1 MAKSKKIIK
10 MIEGRVV
17 VISGIIEFRNVSY
30 SKKNSMILENIS
42 FSLKKNKYN
51 VIIGK
56 NGSGK
61 STILKLIV
69 GLEKISGGQIF
80 IDNEELVYKRDELY
94 KIRKK
99 TGIVFQESNEH
110 IIGETVA
117 ESLIFGMENNRVP
130 LEKMKENMTKY
141 VKLFQLENIID
152 KKTVNLSG
160 GEKQKVALAGAV
172 ITEPD
177 IILLDEVTEM
187 WDKATKE
194 KMNGIIE
201 KFLEDGK
208 TVVSVTH
215 NPEEIKRSDNII
227 FITEEGK
234 IVTGKSEEVNKILEE
249 KENTEINHEMIS
261 EYSTDLTKISLKEEE
276 IKVKIKDISYY
287 YEKER
292 KIIDSFSVNIPK
304 DSITAITGKSGT
316 GKTTLIE
323 IMSGLAFLGEN
334 FSGEI
339 GYNFR
344 NENKEKEDEKLLL
357 YKNISEKELYE
368 IRKRMGIVFQ
378 NTGEQ
383 FFSATVLEEL
393 EYNIMKKYKIKNRKS
408 EELKD
413 RINEIAEMVGY
424 DEKFL
429 MKSPFVLSGGEKKM
443 LGLAL
448 AVCLNPEILLLD
460 EPTGALDYNM
470 TVKFMKIVEKMKK
483 NGTTVI
489 LVTHDENIVRQ
500 YSDYILKL

>member
-1 MAKSKKIIK
+1 M
-10 MIEGRVV
+10 V
-17 VISGIIEFRNVSY
+17 VISGVIEFRNVSY
-30 SKKNSMILENIS
+30 SKNNNMILENIS

-117 ESLIFGMENNRVP
+117 ESLIFGMENNRIP

-172 ITEPD
+172 ITEPE

-187 WDKATKE
+187 WDKATKD

-201 KFLEDGK
+201 EFLKDGK

-215 NPEEIKRSDNII
+215 NPEEIKRSDNIV

-234 IVTGKSEEVNKILEE
+234 IVTGKSEEVNKIIEE
-249 KENTEINHEMIS
+249 KENTEINHEVIS
-261 EYSTDLTKISLKEEE
+261 EYSADLTKMSLKEEE

-304 DSITAITGKSGT
+304 DSITAITGKSGA

-323 IMSGLAFLGEN
+323 IISGLAFLGEN

-339 GYNFR
+339 EYNFR

-357 YKNISEKELYE
+357 YKNISERELYE
-368 IRKRMGIVFQ
+368 IRKRIGIVFQ

-383 FFSATVLEEL
+383 FFSGTVLEEL
-393 EYNIMKKYKIKNRKS
+393 EYNITKKYKIKNKKS
-408 EELKD
+408 KELSD
-413 RINEIAEMVGY
+413 RINEIAEIFGY

-429 MKSPFVLSGGEKKM
+429 MKSPFILSGGEKKM

-448 AVCLNPEILLLD
+448 AVCLEPEILVLD

-489 LVTHDENIVRQ
+489 LVTHDENIVKQ
-500 YSDYILKL
+500 YSDYILKM

>member
-1 MAKSKKIIK
+1 M
-10 MIEGRVV
+10 V

-30 SKKNSMILENIS
+30 SKNNNMILENIS

-99 TGIVFQESNEH
+99 TGIVFQESNEY

-117 ESLIFGMENNRVP
+117 ESLIFGMENNRIP
-130 LEKMKENMTKY
+130 LEKMKENMAKY

-172 ITEPD
+172 ITEPE

-187 WDKATKE
+187 WDKTTKD

-201 KFLEDGK
+201 EFLKDGK

-215 NPEEIKRSDNII
+215 SPEEIKRSDNIV

-234 IVTGKSEEVNKILEE
+234 IVTGKSEEVNQILEE
-249 KENTEINHEMIS
+249 KKSKETEYEINSI
-261 EYSTDLTKISLKEEE
+261 YSADLTKISLKEEE

-287 YEKER
+287 YEKKR

-304 DSITAITGKSGT
+304 NSITAITGKSGT

-323 IMSGLAFLGEN
+323 IISGLAFLGEN

-339 GYNFR
+339 EYNFR

-357 YKNISEKELYE
+357 YKNILERELYE

-383 FFSATVLEEL
+383 FFSGTVLEEL
-393 EYNIMKKYKIKNRKS
+393 EYNITKKYKIKNRKS
-408 EELKD
+408 KELNDK
-413 RINEIAEMVGY
+413 IKEIAELFGY

-448 AVCLNPEILLLD
+448 AVCLEPEILILD

-470 TVKFMKIVEKMKK
+470 TIKFMQIVEKTKK

-489 LVTHDENIVRQ
+489 LVTHDENIVKQ

>member
-1 MAKSKKIIK
+1 M
-10 MIEGRVV
+10 V

-30 SKKNSMILENIS
+30 SKNNSMILENIS

-69 GLEKISGGQIF
+69 GLEKISRGQIF

-117 ESLIFGMENNRVP
+117 ESLIFGMENNRIP
-130 LEKMKENMTKY
+130 LEKMKENMAKY
-141 VKLFQLENIID
+141 VKLFKLENVID
-152 KKTVNLSG
+152 KKTINLSG

-215 NPEEIKRSDNII
+215 NPEEIRRSDNII

-261 EYSTDLTKISLKEEE
+261 EYSTDLSKISLKEEE
-276 IKVKIKDISYY
+276 IKIKIKDISYY

-323 IMSGLAFLGEN
+323 IISGLIFLGEN

-339 GYNFR
+339 GYSFR

-357 YKNISEKELYE
+357 YKNISERELYE

-383 FFSATVLEEL
+383 FFSGTVLEEL
-393 EYNIMKKYKIKNRKS
+393 EYNITKKYKIKNRKS
-408 EELKD
+408 KELRD
-413 RINEIAEMVGY
+413 RINEIAEIFGY

-448 AVCLNPEILLLD
+448 AVCLEPEILVLD

>member
-1 MAKSKKIIK
+1 M
-10 MIEGRVV
+10 V

-30 SKKNSMILENIS
+30 SKNNNMILENIS

-69 GLEKISGGQIF
+69 GIEKISGGKIF

-117 ESLIFGMENNRVP
+117 ESLIFGMENNRIP
-130 LEKMKENMTKY
+130 LEKMKENMDKY
-141 VKLFQLENIID
+141 IKLFQLENIID

-172 ITEPD
+172 ITEPE

-187 WDKATKE
+187 WDKATKD

-201 KFLEDGK
+201 EFLKDGK

-215 NPEEIKRSDNII
+215 NPEEIKRSDNIV

-234 IVTGKSEEVNKILEE
+234 IVTGKSEEVNKIIEE
-249 KENTEINHEMIS
+249 KENTEINHEVIS
-261 EYSTDLTKISLKEEE
+261 EYSADLTKMSLKEEE

-304 DSITAITGKSGT
+304 NSITAITGKSGT

-323 IMSGLAFLGEN
+323 IISGLAFLGEN
-334 FSGEI
+334 FSGKI

-357 YKNISEKELYE
+357 YKNISERELYE

-383 FFSATVLEEL
+383 FFSGTVLEEL
-393 EYNIMKKYKIKNRKS
+393 EYNITKKYKIKNRKS
-408 EELKD
+408 KELNDK
-413 RINEIAEMVGY
+413 IKEIAELFGY

-448 AVCLNPEILLLD
+448 AVCLEPEILILD

-470 TVKFMKIVEKMKK
+470 TIKFMQIVEKTKK

-489 LVTHDENIVRQ
+489 LVTHDENIVKQ
-500 YSDYILKL
+500 YSDYILKM

>member
-1 MAKSKKIIK
+1 M
-10 MIEGRVV
+10 V

-30 SKKNSMILENIS
+30 SKNNNMILENIS

-117 ESLIFGMENNRVP
+117 ESLIFGMENNRIP
-130 LEKMKENMTKY
+130 LEKMKENMDKY

-172 ITEPD
+172 ITEPE

-187 WDKATKE
+187 WDKTTKD

-201 KFLEDGK
+201 EFLKDGK

-215 NPEEIKRSDNII
+215 NPEEIKRSDNIV

-234 IVTGKSEEVNKILEE
+234 IVTGKSEEVNKIIEE
-249 KENTEINHEMIS
+249 KENTEINHEVIS
-261 EYSTDLTKISLKEEE
+261 EYSADLTKISLKEEE
-276 IKVKIKDISYY
+276 IKVKIKNISYY

-323 IMSGLAFLGEN
+323 IISGLAFLGEN

-339 GYNFR
+339 EYNFR

-357 YKNISEKELYE
+357 YKNISERELYE
-368 IRKRMGIVFQ
+368 IRKRIGIVFQ

-383 FFSATVLEEL
+383 FFSGTVLEEL
-393 EYNIMKKYKIKNRKS
+393 EYNITKKYKIKNKKS
-408 EELKD
+408 KELSD
-413 RINEIAEMVGY
+413 RINEIAEIFGY

-429 MKSPFVLSGGEKKM
+429 MKSPFILSGGEKKM

-448 AVCLNPEILLLD
+448 AVCLEPEILVLD
-460 EPTGALDYNM
+460 EPTGALDYNT

-489 LVTHDENIVRQ
+489 LVTHDENIVKQ
-500 YSDYILKL
+500 YSDYILKLQFKG

>member
-1 MAKSKKIIK
+1 MF
-10 MIEGRVV
+10 

-30 SKKNSMILENIS
+30 SKNNNMILENIS

-99 TGIVFQESNEH
+99 TGIVFQESNEY

-117 ESLIFGMENNRVP
+117 ESLIFGMENNRIP
-130 LEKMKENMTKY
+130 LEKMKENMAKY
-141 VKLFQLENIID
+141 VKLFKLENIID

-194 KMNGIIE
+194 KMNEIIE
-201 KFLEDGK
+201 KFLKDGK

-215 NPEEIKRSDNII
+215 NPEEIRRSDNII

-234 IVTGKSEEVNKILEE
+234 IVTGKSEEVNQILEE
-249 KENTEINHEMIS
+249 KKSKEIEYEINSI
-261 EYSTDLTKISLKEEE
+261 YSADLSKISLKEEE
-276 IKVKIKDISYY
+276 IKMKIKDISYY
-287 YEKER
+287 YERER

-304 DSITAITGKSGT
+304 DSITVITGKSGT

-323 IMSGLAFLGEN
+323 IISGLAFLGEN

-339 GYNFR
+339 EYNFR

-357 YKNISEKELYE
+357 YKNISERELYE
-368 IRKRMGIVFQ
+368 IRKRIGIVFQ

-383 FFSATVLEEL
+383 FFSGTVLEEL
-393 EYNIMKKYKIKNRKS
+393 EYNITKKCKIKNRKS
-408 EELKD
+408 KELSD
-413 RINEIAEMVGY
+413 RINEIAEIFGY

-448 AVCLNPEILLLD
+448 AVCLEPEILLLD
-460 EPTGALDYNM
+460 EPTGALDYIM
-470 TVKFMKIVEKMKK
+470 TIKFMKIVEKMKK

-489 LVTHDENIVRQ
+489 LVTHDENIVKQ

>member
-1 MAKSKKIIK
+1 M
-10 MIEGRVV
+10 V

-30 SKKNSMILENIS
+30 SKNNNMILENIS

-99 TGIVFQESNEH
+99 TGIVFQESNEY

-117 ESLIFGMENNRVP
+117 ESLIFGMENNRIP

-172 ITEPD
+172 ITEPE

-187 WDKATKE
+187 WDKTTKD

-201 KFLEDGK
+201 EFLKDGK

-215 NPEEIKRSDNII
+215 SPEEIKRSDNIV

-234 IVTGKSEEVNKILEE
+234 IVTGKSEEVNKIIEE
-249 KENTEINHEMIS
+249 KENTEINHEVIS
-261 EYSTDLTKISLKEEE
+261 EYSADLTKISLKEEE
-276 IKVKIKDISYY
+276 IKVKIKNISYY

-323 IMSGLAFLGEN
+323 IISGLAFLGEN

-339 GYNFR
+339 EYNFR

-357 YKNISEKELYE
+357 YKNISERELYE
-368 IRKRMGIVFQ
+368 IRKRIGIVFQ

-383 FFSATVLEEL
+383 FFSGTVLEEL
-393 EYNIMKKYKIKNRKS
+393 EYNITKKYKIKNKKS
-408 EELKD
+408 KELSD
-413 RINEIAEMVGY
+413 RINEIAEIFGY

-448 AVCLNPEILLLD
+448 AVCLEPEILVLD
-460 EPTGALDYNM
+460 EPTGALDYNT

-489 LVTHDENIVRQ
+489 LVTHDENIVKQ
-500 YSDYILKL
+500 YSDYILKLQFKG

>member
-1 MAKSKKIIK
+1 MF
-10 MIEGRVV
+10 

-30 SKKNSMILENIS
+30 SKNNNMILENIS

-117 ESLIFGMENNRVP
+117 ESLIFGMENNRIP
-130 LEKMKENMTKY
+130 LEKMKENMAKY
-141 VKLFQLENIID
+141 VKIFQLENIID

-172 ITEPD
+172 ITEPE

-187 WDKATKE
+187 WDKATKD

-201 KFLEDGK
+201 EFLKDGK

-215 NPEEIKRSDNII
+215 NPEEIKRSDNIV

-234 IVTGKSEEVNKILEE
+234 IVTGKSEEVNKIIEE
-249 KENTEINHEMIS
+249 KENTEINHEVIS
-261 EYSTDLTKISLKEEE
+261 EYSADLTKISLKEEE

-287 YEKER
+287 YEKKR

-304 DSITAITGKSGT
+304 NSITAITGKSGT

-323 IMSGLAFLGEN
+323 IISGLAFLGEN

-339 GYNFR
+339 EYNFR

-357 YKNISEKELYE
+357 YKNILERELYE
-368 IRKRMGIVFQ
+368 IRKRIGIVFQ

-383 FFSATVLEEL
+383 FFSGTVLEEL
-393 EYNIMKKYKIKNRKS
+393 EYNIMKKHKIKNRKS
-408 EELKD
+408 KELSD
-413 RINEIAEMVGY
+413 RINEIAEIFGY

-448 AVCLNPEILLLD
+448 AVCLEPEILVLD
-460 EPTGALDYNM
+460 EPTGALDYNT

-489 LVTHDENIVRQ
+489 LVTHDENIVKQ
-500 YSDYILKL
+500 YSDYILKLQFKG

>member
-1 MAKSKKIIK
+1 
-10 MIEGRVV
+10 VV

-30 SKKNSMILENIS
+30 SKNNNMILENIS

-99 TGIVFQESNEH
+99 TGIVFQESNEY

-117 ESLIFGMENNRVP
+117 ESLIFGMENNRIP

-172 ITEPD
+172 ITEPE

-187 WDKATKE
+187 WDKTTKD

-201 KFLEDGK
+201 EFLKDGK

-215 NPEEIKRSDNII
+215 SPEEIKRSDNIV

-234 IVTGKSEEVNKILEE
+234 IVTGKSEEVNKIIEE
-249 KENTEINHEMIS
+249 KENTEINHEVIS
-261 EYSTDLTKISLKEEE
+261 EYSADLTKISLKEEE
-276 IKVKIKDISYY
+276 IKVKIKNISYY

-323 IMSGLAFLGEN
+323 IISGLAFLGEN

-339 GYNFR
+339 EYNFR

-357 YKNISEKELYE
+357 YKNISERELYE
-368 IRKRMGIVFQ
+368 IRKRIGIVFQ

-383 FFSATVLEEL
+383 FFSGTVLEEL
-393 EYNIMKKYKIKNRKS
+393 EYNITKKYKIKNKKS
-408 EELKD
+408 KELSD
-413 RINEIAEMVGY
+413 RINEIAEIFGY

-448 AVCLNPEILLLD
+448 AVCLEPEILVLD
-460 EPTGALDYNM
+460 EPTGALDYNT

-489 LVTHDENIVRQ
+489 LVTHDENIVKQ
-500 YSDYILKL
+500 YSDYILKLQFKG

>member
-1 MAKSKKIIK
+1 MS
-10 MIEGRVV
+10 
-17 VISGIIEFRNVSY
+17 VISGIIEFKNVSY
-30 SKKNSMILENIS
+30 LKNNSMILENIS

-117 ESLIFGMENNRVP
+117 ESLIFGMENNRIP
-130 LEKMKENMTKY
+130 LEKMKENMAKY
-141 VKLFQLENIID
+141 VKLFKLENIID

-160 GEKQKVALAGAV
+160 GEKQKVALVGAV

-215 NPEEIKRSDNII
+215 NPEEIRRSDNII

-249 KENTEINHEMIS
+249 KENTEINHEVIS
-261 EYSTDLTKISLKEEE
+261 EYSADLTKISLKEEE
-276 IKVKIKDISYY
+276 IKVKIKNISYY

-323 IMSGLAFLGEN
+323 IISGLAFLGEN

-339 GYNFR
+339 GYSFR
-344 NENKEKEDEKLLL
+344 NKNKEKEDEKLLL
-357 YKNISEKELYE
+357 YKNISERELYE
-368 IRKRMGIVFQ
+368 IRKRIGIVFQ

-393 EYNIMKKYKIKNRKS
+393 EYNIMKRYKIKNRKS
-408 EELKD
+408 KELSD
-413 RINEIAEMVGY
+413 RINEIAEIFGY

-448 AVCLNPEILLLD
+448 AVCLEPEILLLD
-460 EPTGALDYNM
+460 EPTGALDYIM
-470 TVKFMKIVEKMKK
+470 TIKFMKIVEKMKK

-489 LVTHDENIVRQ
+489 LVTHDENIVKQ

>member
-1 MAKSKKIIK
+1 M
-10 MIEGRVV
+10 V

-30 SKKNSMILENIS
+30 SKNNNMILENIS

-99 TGIVFQESNEH
+99 TGIVFQESNEY

-117 ESLIFGMENNRVP
+117 ESLIFGMENNRIP

-172 ITEPD
+172 ITEPE

-187 WDKATKE
+187 WDKATKD

-201 KFLEDGK
+201 EFLKDGK

-215 NPEEIKRSDNII
+215 NPEEIKRSDNIV

-234 IVTGKSEEVNKILEE
+234 IVTGKSEEVNKIIEE
-249 KENTEINHEMIS
+249 KENTEINHEVIS
-261 EYSTDLTKISLKEEE
+261 QYSADLTKISLKEEE
-276 IKVKIKDISYY
+276 IKVKIKNISYY
-287 YEKER
+287 YEKKR

-304 DSITAITGKSGT
+304 NSITAITGKSGT

-323 IMSGLAFLGEN
+323 IISGLAFLGEN

-339 GYNFR
+339 EYNFR

-357 YKNISEKELYE
+357 YKNISERELYE
-368 IRKRMGIVFQ
+368 IRKRIGIVFQ

-383 FFSATVLEEL
+383 FFSGTVLEEL
-393 EYNIMKKYKIKNRKS
+393 EYNIMKKHKIKNRKS
-408 EELKD
+408 KELSD
-413 RINEIAEMVGY
+413 RINEIAEMFGY

-429 MKSPFVLSGGEKKM
+429 MKSPFVISGGEKKM

-448 AVCLNPEILLLD
+448 AICLEPEILLLD

-489 LVTHDENIVRQ
+489 LVTHDENIVKQ
-500 YSDYILKL
+500 YSDYILKLQFKG

>member
-1 MAKSKKIIK
+1 M
-10 MIEGRVV
+10 V

-30 SKKNSMILENIS
+30 SKNNSMILENIS

-117 ESLIFGMENNRVP
+117 ESLIFGMENNRIP
-130 LEKMKENMTKY
+130 LEKMKENMAKY
-141 VKLFQLENIID
+141 VKLFKLENIID

-215 NPEEIKRSDNII
+215 NPEEIRRSDNII

-292 KIIDSFSVNIPK
+292 KIIDSLSIDIPK

-323 IMSGLAFLGEN
+323 IISGLIFLGEN

-339 GYNFR
+339 EYNFR

-357 YKNISEKELYE
+357 YKNISERELYE
-368 IRKRMGIVFQ
+368 IRKRIGIVFQ

-383 FFSATVLEEL
+383 FFSGTVLEEL
-393 EYNIMKKYKIKNRKS
+393 EYNITKKYKIKNKKS
-408 EELKD
+408 KELSD
-413 RINEIAEMVGY
+413 RINEIAEIFGY

-448 AVCLNPEILLLD
+448 AVCLEPEILVLD

-489 LVTHDENIVRQ
+489 LVTHDENIVKQ
-500 YSDYILKL
+500 YSDYILKM

>member
-1 MAKSKKIIK
+1 M
-10 MIEGRVV
+10 V

-30 SKKNSMILENIS
+30 SKNNSMILENIS

-69 GLEKISGGQIF
+69 GLEKISGGQVF

-117 ESLIFGMENNRVP
+117 ESLIFGMENNRIP
-130 LEKMKENMTKY
+130 LEKMKENMAKY

-160 GEKQKVALAGAV
+160 GEKKKVSFAGAV

-187 WDKATKE
+187 WDKATKD

-201 KFLEDGK
+201 EFLKDGK

-357 YKNISEKELYE
+357 YKNISERELYE

-383 FFSATVLEEL
+383 FFSGTVLEEL
-393 EYNIMKKYKIKNRKS
+393 EYNITKKYKIKNRKS
-408 EELKD
+408 KELRD
-413 RINEIAEMVGY
+413 RINEIAEIFGY

-448 AVCLNPEILLLD
+448 TVCLEPEILVLD

>member
-1 MAKSKKIIK
+1 
-10 MIEGRVV
+10 MIE
-17 VISGIIEFRNVSY
+17 ISGIIEFRNVSY
-30 SKKNSMILENIS
+30 SKNNNLILENIS

-51 VIIGK
+51 VITGK

-69 GLEKISGGQIF
+69 GLEKIDDGEIF
-80 IDNEELVYKRDELY
+80 IDNEKLLYERDKLY

-117 ESLIFGMENNRVP
+117 ESLIFGMENNRIP
-130 LEKMKENMTKY
+130 LEKMKENMSKY
-141 VKLFQLENIID
+141 IKLFQLEDIID

-177 IILLDEVTEM
+177 IILLDEITEM
-187 WDKATKE
+187 WDKITKD

-201 KFLEDGK
+201 NFLKNGK

-215 NPEEIKRSDNII
+215 NSEEIRKSDNVI
-227 FITEEGK
+227 FITEERK
-234 IVTGKSEEVNKILEE
+234 IITGAFDEIGQILQKGENKGISH
-249 KENTEINHEMIS
+249 KMIS
-261 EYSTDLTKISLKEEE
+261 EYPADLKETSIKEE
-276 IKVKIKDISYY
+276 NIKIKVSNVNYY

-292 KIIDSFSVNIPK
+292 NVIDNLSVNIPK
-304 DSITAITGKSGT
+304 DSITAITGKSGA

-323 IMSGLAFLGEN
+323 IMSGLMFLGEN

-339 GYNFR
+339 EYRFR
-344 NENKEKEDEKLLL
+344 SENTGTEKLLL
-357 YKNISEKELYE
+357 YKNISEKDLSE
-368 IRKRMGIVFQ
+368 IRKKMGIVFQ

-383 FFSATVLEEL
+383 FFSGTVQEEL
-393 EYNIMKKYKIKNRKS
+393 EYNIMKKHKIKNRKS
-408 EELKD
+408 KELSN
-413 RINEIAEMVGY
+413 RINEIAEIFEY

-448 AVCLNPEILLLD
+448 AVCLEPEILLLD

-483 NGTTVI
+483 DGTTML
-489 LVTHDENIVRQ
+489 LVTHDENIVKQ

>member
-1 MAKSKKIIK
+1 M
-10 MIEGRVV
+10 V
-17 VISGIIEFRNVSY
+17 VISGVIEFRNVSY
-30 SKKNSMILENIS
+30 SKNNNMILENIS

-117 ESLIFGMENNRVP
+117 ESLIFGMENNRIP
-130 LEKMKENMTKY
+130 LEKMKENMDKY
-141 VKLFQLENIID
+141 IKLFQLENIID

-172 ITEPD
+172 ITEPE

-187 WDKATKE
+187 WDKATKD

-201 KFLEDGK
+201 EFLKDGK

-215 NPEEIKRSDNII
+215 NPEEIKRSDNIV

-234 IVTGKSEEVNKILEE
+234 IVTGKSEEVNKIIEE
-249 KENTEINHEMIS
+249 KENTEINHEVIS
-261 EYSTDLTKISLKEEE
+261 EYSADLTKMSLKEEE
-276 IKVKIKDISYY
+276 IKVI
-287 YEKER
+287 
-292 KIIDSFSVNIPK
+292 
-304 DSITAITGKSGT
+304 
-316 GKTTLIE
+316 
-323 IMSGLAFLGEN
+323 SGLAFLGEN

-357 YKNISEKELYE
+357 YKNISERELYE

-383 FFSATVLEEL
+383 FFSGTVLEEL
-393 EYNIMKKYKIKNRKS
+393 EYNITKKYKIKNRKS
-408 EELKD
+408 KELNDK
-413 RINEIAEMVGY
+413 IKEIAELFGY

-448 AVCLNPEILLLD
+448 AVCLEPEILILD

-470 TVKFMKIVEKMKK
+470 TIKFMQIVEKTKK

-489 LVTHDENIVRQ
+489 LVTHDENIVKQ

>member
-1 MAKSKKIIK
+1 M
-10 MIEGRVV
+10 V

-30 SKKNSMILENIS
+30 SKNNNMILENIS

-117 ESLIFGMENNRVP
+117 ESLIFGMENNRIP

-172 ITEPD
+172 ITEPE

-187 WDKATKE
+187 WDKATKD

-201 KFLEDGK
+201 EFLKDGK

-215 NPEEIKRSDNII
+215 NPEEIKRSDNIV

-234 IVTGKSEEVNKILEE
+234 IVTGKSEEVNKIIEE
-249 KENTEINHEMIS
+249 KENTEINHEVIS
-261 EYSTDLTKISLKEEE
+261 EYSADLTKISLKEEE

-323 IMSGLAFLGEN
+323 IISGLAFLGEN

-339 GYNFR
+339 EYNFR

-357 YKNISEKELYE
+357 YKNISERELYE

-383 FFSATVLEEL
+383 FFSGTVLEEL
-393 EYNIMKKYKIKNRKS
+393 EYNITKKYKIKNKKS
-408 EELKD
+408 KELSD
-413 RINEIAEMVGY
+413 RINEIAEIFGY

-429 MKSPFVLSGGEKKM
+429 MKSPFILSGGEKKM

-448 AVCLNPEILLLD
+448 AVCLEPEILVLD

-489 LVTHDENIVRQ
+489 LVTHDENIVKQ
-500 YSDYILKL
+500 YSDYILKM

>member
-1 MAKSKKIIK
+1 M
-10 MIEGRVV
+10 V

-30 SKKNSMILENIS
+30 SKNNNMILENIS

-117 ESLIFGMENNRVP
+117 ESLIFGMENNRIP
-130 LEKMKENMTKY
+130 LEKMKENMDKY
-141 VKLFQLENIID
+141 IKLFQLENIID

-172 ITEPD
+172 ITEPE

-215 NPEEIKRSDNII
+215 NLEEIRRSDNIT

-234 IVTGKSEEVNKILEE
+234 IVTGKSKEVNQILEE
-249 KENTEINHEMIS
+249 KKSKETEYEINSI
-261 EYSTDLTKISLKEEE
+261 YSADLSKISLKEEE
-276 IKVKIKDISYY
+276 IKIKMKDISYY

-323 IMSGLAFLGEN
+323 IISGLAFLGEN
-334 FSGEI
+334 FSGKIE
-339 GYNFR
+339 YNFR

-357 YKNISEKELYE
+357 YKNISERELYE

-383 FFSATVLEEL
+383 FFSGTVLEEL
-393 EYNIMKKYKIKNRKS
+393 EYNITKKYKIKNRKS
-408 EELKD
+408 KELNDK
-413 RINEIAEMVGY
+413 IKEIAELFGY

-448 AVCLNPEILLLD
+448 AVCLDPEIIVLD

-470 TVKFMKIVEKMKK
+470 TIKFMKIVEKMKK

-489 LVTHDENIVRQ
+489 LVTHDENIVKQ

>member
-1 MAKSKKIIK
+1 M
-10 MIEGRVV
+10 V

-30 SKKNSMILENIS
+30 SKNNNMILENIS

-99 TGIVFQESNEH
+99 TGIVFQESNEY

-117 ESLIFGMENNRVP
+117 ESLIFGMENNRIP

-172 ITEPD
+172 ITEPE

-187 WDKATKE
+187 WDKTTKD

-201 KFLEDGK
+201 EFLKDGK

-215 NPEEIKRSDNII
+215 SPEEIKRSDNIV

-234 IVTGKSEEVNKILEE
+234 IVTGKSEEVNKIIEE
-249 KENTEINHEMIS
+249 KENTEINHEVIS
-261 EYSTDLTKISLKEEE
+261 QYSADLTKISLREEE

-287 YEKER
+287 YEKKR

-304 DSITAITGKSGT
+304 NSITAITAKSGT

-323 IMSGLAFLGEN
+323 IISGLAFLGEN

-339 GYNFR
+339 EYNFR

-357 YKNISEKELYE
+357 YKNILERELYE
-368 IRKRMGIVFQ
+368 IRKRIGIVFQ

-383 FFSATVLEEL
+383 FFSGTVLEEL
-393 EYNIMKKYKIKNRKS
+393 EYNIMKKHKIKNRKS
-408 EELKD
+408 KELSD
-413 RINEIAEMVGY
+413 RINEIAEIFGY

-429 MKSPFVLSGGEKKM
+429 MKSPFVISGGEKKM

-448 AVCLNPEILLLD
+448 AICLEPEILLLD

-489 LVTHDENIVRQ
+489 LVTHDENIVKQ
-500 YSDYILKL
+500 YSDYILKLQFKG

>member
-1 MAKSKKIIK
+1 M
-10 MIEGRVV
+10 V

-30 SKKNSMILENIS
+30 SKNNNMILENIS

-69 GLEKISGGQIF
+69 GIEKISGGKIF

-117 ESLIFGMENNRVP
+117 ESLIFGMENNRIP

-172 ITEPD
+172 ITEPE

-187 WDKATKE
+187 WDKATKD

-201 KFLEDGK
+201 EFLKDGK

-215 NPEEIKRSDNII
+215 SPEEIKRSDNIV

-234 IVTGKSEEVNKILEE
+234 IVTGKSEEVNNIIEE
-249 KENTEINHEMIS
+249 KENTEINHEVIS
-261 EYSTDLTKISLKEEE
+261 QYSADLTKISLKEEE
-276 IKVKIKDISYY
+276 IKVKIKDISYF
-287 YEKER
+287 YEKKR

-304 DSITAITGKSGT
+304 NSITAITGKSGT

-323 IMSGLAFLGEN
+323 IISGLAFLGEN

-339 GYNFR
+339 EYNFR

-357 YKNISEKELYE
+357 YKNISERELYE
-368 IRKRMGIVFQ
+368 IRKRIGIVFQ

-383 FFSATVLEEL
+383 FFSGTVLEEL
-393 EYNIMKKYKIKNRKS
+393 EYNITKKYKIKNKKS
-408 EELKD
+408 KELSD
-413 RINEIAEMVGY
+413 RINEIAEIFGY

-448 AVCLNPEILLLD
+448 AVCLEPEILVLD

-489 LVTHDENIVRQ
+489 LVTHDENIVKQ
-500 YSDYILKL
+500 YSDYILKLQFKG

>member
-1 MAKSKKIIK
+1 M
-10 MIEGRVV
+10 V

-30 SKKNSMILENIS
+30 SKNNSMILENRS

-99 TGIVFQESNEH
+99 TGIVFQESNEY

-117 ESLIFGMENNRVP
+117 ESLIFGMENNRIP

-172 ITEPD
+172 ITEPE

-187 WDKATKE
+187 WDKATKD

-201 KFLEDGK
+201 EFLKDGK

-215 NPEEIKRSDNII
+215 NPEEIKRSDNIV

-234 IVTGKSEEVNKILEE
+234 IVTGKSEEVNKIIEE
-249 KENTEINHEMIS
+249 KENTEINHEVIS
-261 EYSTDLTKISLKEEE
+261 EYSADLTKISLKEEE
-276 IKVKIKDISYY
+276 IKVKIKNISYY

-323 IMSGLAFLGEN
+323 IISGLAFLGEN

-339 GYNFR
+339 EYNFR

-357 YKNISEKELYE
+357 YKNISERELYE
-368 IRKRMGIVFQ
+368 IRKRIGIVFQ

-383 FFSATVLEEL
+383 FFSGTVLEEL
-393 EYNIMKKYKIKNRKS
+393 EYNIMKKHKIKNRKS
-408 EELKD
+408 KELSD
-413 RINEIAEMVGY
+413 RINEIAEIFGY

-448 AVCLNPEILLLD
+448 AICLEPEILLLD

-489 LVTHDENIVRQ
+489 LVTHDENIVKQ
-500 YSDYILKL
+500 YSDYILKM

>member
-1 MAKSKKIIK
+1 M
-10 MIEGRVV
+10 V
-17 VISGIIEFRNVSY
+17 VISGVIEFRNVSY
-30 SKKNSMILENIS
+30 SKNNNMILENIS

-117 ESLIFGMENNRVP
+117 ESLIFGMENNRIP
-130 LEKMKENMTKY
+130 LEKMKENMDKY
-141 VKLFQLENIID
+141 IKLFQLENIID

-172 ITEPD
+172 ITEPE

-187 WDKATKE
+187 WDKATKD

-201 KFLEDGK
+201 EFLKDGK

-215 NPEEIKRSDNII
+215 NPEEIKRSDNIV

-234 IVTGKSEEVNKILEE
+234 IVTGKSEEVNKIIEE
-249 KENTEINHEMIS
+249 KENTEINHEVIS
-261 EYSTDLTKISLKEEE
+261 EYSADLTKMSLKEEE

-323 IMSGLAFLGEN
+323 IISGLAFLGEN

-339 GYNFR
+339 EYNFR

-357 YKNISEKELYE
+357 YKNISERELYE
-368 IRKRMGIVFQ
+368 IRKRIGIVFQ

-383 FFSATVLEEL
+383 FFSGTVLEEL
-393 EYNIMKKYKIKNRKS
+393 EYNITKKYKIKNKKS
-408 EELKD
+408 KELSD
-413 RINEIAEMVGY
+413 RINEIAEIFGY

-448 AVCLNPEILLLD
+448 AVCLEPEILVLD

-489 LVTHDENIVRQ
+489 LVTHDENIVKQ
-500 YSDYILKL
+500 YSDYILKLQFKG

>member
-1 MAKSKKIIK
+1 M
-10 MIEGRVV
+10 V

-30 SKKNSMILENIS
+30 SKNNNMILENIS

-69 GLEKISGGQIF
+69 GLEKISGGKIF

-117 ESLIFGMENNRVP
+117 ESLIFGMENNRIP

-172 ITEPD
+172 ITEPE

-187 WDKATKE
+187 WDKATKD

-201 KFLEDGK
+201 EFLKDGK

-215 NPEEIKRSDNII
+215 NPEEIKRSDNIV

-234 IVTGKSEEVNKILEE
+234 IVTGKSEEVNKIIEE
-249 KENTEINHEMIS
+249 KENTEINHEVIS
-261 EYSTDLTKISLKEEE
+261 EYSADLTKMSLKEEE

-323 IMSGLAFLGEN
+323 IISGLAFLGEN

-357 YKNISEKELYE
+357 YKNISERELYE

-383 FFSATVLEEL
+383 FFSGTVLEEL
-393 EYNIMKKYKIKNRKS
+393 EYNITKKYKIKNRKS
-408 EELKD
+408 KELSD
-413 RINEIAEMVGY
+413 RINEIAELFGY

-448 AVCLNPEILLLD
+448 AVCLEPEILILD

-470 TVKFMKIVEKMKK
+470 TIKFMQIVEKTKK
-483 NGTTVI
+483 NGTTII
-489 LVTHDENIVRQ
+489 LVTHDENIVKQ

>member
-1 MAKSKKIIK
+1 M
-10 MIEGRVV
+10 V
-17 VISGIIEFRNVSY
+17 VISGVIEFRNVSY
-30 SKKNSMILENIS
+30 SKNNNMILENIS

-117 ESLIFGMENNRVP
+117 ESLIFGMENNRIP

-172 ITEPD
+172 ITEPE

-187 WDKATKE
+187 WDKTTKD

-201 KFLEDGK
+201 EFLKDGK

-215 NPEEIKRSDNII
+215 SPEEIKRSDNIV

-234 IVTGKSEEVNKILEE
+234 IVTGKSEEVNKIIEE
-249 KENTEINHEMIS
+249 KENTEINHEVIS
-261 EYSTDLTKISLKEEE
+261 EYSADLTKISLKEEE
-276 IKVKIKDISYY
+276 IKVKIKNISYY

-323 IMSGLAFLGEN
+323 IISGLAFLGEN

-339 GYNFR
+339 EYNFR

-357 YKNISEKELYE
+357 YKNISERELYE
-368 IRKRMGIVFQ
+368 IRKRIGIVFQ

-383 FFSATVLEEL
+383 FFSGTVLEEL
-393 EYNIMKKYKIKNRKS
+393 EYNITKKYKIKNKKS
-408 EELKD
+408 KELSD
-413 RINEIAEMVGY
+413 RINEIAEIFGY

-448 AVCLNPEILLLD
+448 AVCLEPEILVLD
-460 EPTGALDYNM
+460 EPTGALDYNT

-489 LVTHDENIVRQ
+489 LVTHDENIVKQ
-500 YSDYILKL
+500 YSDYILKLQFKG

>member
-1 MAKSKKIIK
+1 M
-10 MIEGRVV
+10 V

-30 SKKNSMILENIS
+30 SKNNNMILENIS

-69 GLEKISGGQIF
+69 GLEKISGGKIF

-99 TGIVFQESNEH
+99 TGIVFQESNEY

-117 ESLIFGMENNRVP
+117 ESLIFGMENNRIP
-130 LEKMKENMTKY
+130 LEKMKENMDKY
-141 VKLFQLENIID
+141 IKLFQLENIID

-172 ITEPD
+172 ITEPE

-187 WDKATKE
+187 WDKATKD

-201 KFLEDGK
+201 EFLKDGK

-215 NPEEIKRSDNII
+215 NPEEIKRSDNIV

-234 IVTGKSEEVNKILEE
+234 IVTGKSEEINKIIEK
-249 KENTEINHEMIS
+249 KENTEINHEVIS
-261 EYSTDLTKISLKEEE
+261 EYSADLTKISLKEEE

-304 DSITAITGKSGT
+304 NSITAITGKSGT

-323 IMSGLAFLGEN
+323 IISGLAFLGEN

-357 YKNISEKELYE
+357 YKNISERELYE

-383 FFSATVLEEL
+383 FFSGTVLEEL
-393 EYNIMKKYKIKNRKS
+393 EYNITKKYKIKNRKS
-408 EELKD
+408 KELSD
-413 RINEIAEMVGY
+413 RINEIAELFGY

-448 AVCLNPEILLLD
+448 AVCLEPEILILD

-470 TVKFMKIVEKMKK
+470 TIKFMQIVEKTKK

-489 LVTHDENIVRQ
+489 LVTHDENIVKQ

>member
-1 MAKSKKIIK
+1 M
-10 MIEGRVV
+10 V

-30 SKKNSMILENIS
+30 SKNNNMILENIS

-117 ESLIFGMENNRVP
+117 ESLIFGMENNRIP

-172 ITEPD
+172 ITEPE

-187 WDKATKE
+187 WDKATKD

-201 KFLEDGK
+201 EFLKDGK

-215 NPEEIKRSDNII
+215 NPEEIKRSDNIV

-234 IVTGKSEEVNKILEE
+234 IVTGKSEEVNKIIEE
-249 KENTEINHEMIS
+249 KENTEINHEVIS
-261 EYSTDLTKISLKEEE
+261 EYSADLTKISLKEEE
-276 IKVKIKDISYY
+276 IKVKIKNISYY

-323 IMSGLAFLGEN
+323 IISGLAFLGEN

-339 GYNFR
+339 EYNFR

-357 YKNISEKELYE
+357 YKNISERELYE
-368 IRKRMGIVFQ
+368 IRKRIGIVFQ

-383 FFSATVLEEL
+383 FFSGTVLEEL
-393 EYNIMKKYKIKNRKS
+393 EYNITKKYKIKNQKS
-408 EELKD
+408 KELSD
-413 RINEIAEMVGY
+413 RINEIAEIFGY

-448 AVCLNPEILLLD
+448 AVCLEPEILVLD

-489 LVTHDENIVRQ
+489 LVTHDENIVKQ
-500 YSDYILKL
+500 YSDYILKM

>member
-1 MAKSKKIIK
+1 M
-10 MIEGRVV
+10 V
-17 VISGIIEFRNVSY
+17 VISGIIEFRNVNY
-30 SKKNSMILENIS
+30 SKNNNMILENIS

-99 TGIVFQESNEH
+99 TGIVFQESNEY

-117 ESLIFGMENNRVP
+117 ESLIFGMENNRIP

-172 ITEPD
+172 ITEPE

-187 WDKATKE
+187 WDKATKD

-201 KFLEDGK
+201 EFLKDGK

-215 NPEEIKRSDNII
+215 NPEEIKRSDNIV

-234 IVTGKSEEVNKILEE
+234 IVTGKSEEVNKIIEE
-249 KENTEINHEMIS
+249 KENTEINHEVIS
-261 EYSTDLTKISLKEEE
+261 EYSADLTKISLKEEE
-276 IKVKIKDISYY
+276 IKVKIKNISYY

-323 IMSGLAFLGEN
+323 IISGLAFLGEN

-339 GYNFR
+339 EYNFR

-357 YKNISEKELYE
+357 YKNISERELYE
-368 IRKRMGIVFQ
+368 IRKRIGIVFQ

-383 FFSATVLEEL
+383 FFSGTVLEEL
-393 EYNIMKKYKIKNRKS
+393 EYNITKKYKIKNKKS
-408 EELKD
+408 KELSD
-413 RINEIAEMVGY
+413 RINEIAEIFGY

-448 AVCLNPEILLLD
+448 AVCLEPEILVLD
-460 EPTGALDYNM
+460 EPTGALDYNT

-489 LVTHDENIVRQ
+489 LVTHDENIVKQ
-500 YSDYILKL
+500 YSDYILKLQFKG

>member
-1 MAKSKKIIK
+1 
-10 MIEGRVV
+10 MIE
-17 VISGIIEFRNVSY
+17 ISGIIEFRNVSY
-30 SKKNSMILENIS
+30 SKNNNLILENIS

-51 VIIGK
+51 VITGK

-69 GLEKISGGQIF
+69 GLEKIDDGEIF
-80 IDNEELVYKRDELY
+80 IDNEKLLYERDELY

-117 ESLIFGMENNRVP
+117 ESLIFGMENNRIP
-130 LEKMKENMTKY
+130 LEKMKENMSKY
-141 VKLFQLENIID
+141 IKLFQLEDIID

-177 IILLDEVTEM
+177 IILLDEITEM
-187 WDKATKE
+187 WDKITKE
-194 KMNGIIE
+194 KMNRIIE
-201 KFLEDGK
+201 NFLKDGK

-215 NPEEIKRSDNII
+215 NSEEIRKSDNVV
-227 FITEEGK
+227 FITEERK
-234 IVTGKSEEVNKILEE
+234 IITGAFDEISQILQKGENKGISH
-249 KENTEINHEMIS
+249 KMIS
-261 EYSTDLTKISLKEEE
+261 EYPADLKETSIKEE
-276 IKVKIKDISYY
+276 NIKIKVSNVNYYY

-292 KIIDSFSVNIPK
+292 NVIDNLSVNIPK
-304 DSITAITGKSGT
+304 DSITAITGKSGA

-323 IMSGLAFLGEN
+323 IMSGLIFLGEN

-339 GYNFR
+339 EYRFR
-344 NENKEKEDEKLLL
+344 SENRENEKLLL
-357 YKNISEKELYE
+357 YKNISEKDLSE
-368 IRKRMGIVFQ
+368 IRKKMGIVFQ
-378 NTGEQ
+378 KTGEQ
-383 FFSATVLEEL
+383 FFSGTVQEEL
-393 EYNIMKKYKIKNRKS
+393 EYNIMKKHKIKNRKS
-408 EELKD
+408 EELIN
-413 RINEIAEMVGY
+413 RINEIAEIFEY

-448 AVCLNPEILLLD
+448 AVCLEPEILLLD

-483 NGTTVI
+483 DGTTVL
-489 LVTHDENIVRQ
+489 LVTHDENIVKQ

>member
-1 MAKSKKIIK
+1 M
-10 MIEGRVV
+10 V

-30 SKKNSMILENIS
+30 SKNNSMILENIS

-80 IDNEELVYKRDELY
+80 IGNEELVYKRDELY

-117 ESLIFGMENNRVP
+117 ESLIFGMENNRIP
-130 LEKMKENMTKY
+130 LEKMKENMAKY

-187 WDKATKE
+187 WDKATKD

-201 KFLEDGK
+201 ELLKDGK

-234 IVTGKSEEVNKILEE
+234 IVTGKSEEVNEILEE
-249 KENTEINHEMIS
+249 KKSKETEYEINS
-261 EYSTDLTKISLKEEE
+261 VYSTDLTKISLKEEE

-323 IMSGLAFLGEN
+323 IMSGLTFLEEN

-357 YKNISEKELYE
+357 YKNISERELYE

-383 FFSATVLEEL
+383 FFSGTVLEEL
-393 EYNIMKKYKIKNRKS
+393 EYNITKKYKIKNRKS
-408 EELKD
+408 KELRD
-413 RINEIAEMVGY
+413 RINEIAEIFGY

-448 AVCLNPEILLLD
+448 AVCLEPEILVLD

>member
-1 MAKSKKIIK
+1 M
-10 MIEGRVV
+10 V
-17 VISGIIEFRNVSY
+17 VISGVIEFRNVSY
-30 SKKNSMILENIS
+30 SKNNNMILENIS

-69 GLEKISGGQIF
+69 GIEKISGGKIF

-117 ESLIFGMENNRVP
+117 ESLIFGMENNRIP
-130 LEKMKENMTKY
+130 LEKMKENMDKY
-141 VKLFQLENIID
+141 IKLFQLENIID

-172 ITEPD
+172 ITEPE

-187 WDKATKE
+187 WDKATKD

-201 KFLEDGK
+201 EFLKDGK

-215 NPEEIKRSDNII
+215 NPEEIKRSDNIV

-234 IVTGKSEEVNKILEE
+234 IVTGKSEEVNKIIEE
-249 KENTEINHEMIS
+249 KENTEINHEVIS
-261 EYSTDLTKISLKEEE
+261 EYSADLTKMSLKEEE

-304 DSITAITGKSGT
+304 NSITAITGKSGT

-323 IMSGLAFLGEN
+323 IISGLAFLGEN
-334 FSGEI
+334 FSGKI

-357 YKNISEKELYE
+357 YKNISERELYE

-383 FFSATVLEEL
+383 FFSGTVLEEL
-393 EYNIMKKYKIKNRKS
+393 EYNITKKYKIKNRKS
-408 EELKD
+408 KELNDK
-413 RINEIAEMVGY
+413 IKEIAELFGY

-448 AVCLNPEILLLD
+448 AVCLEPEILILD

-470 TVKFMKIVEKMKK
+470 TIKFMQIVEKTKK

-489 LVTHDENIVRQ
+489 LVTHDENIVKQ
-500 YSDYILKL
+500 YSDYILKM

>member
-1 MAKSKKIIK
+1 M
-10 MIEGRVV
+10 V
-17 VISGIIEFRNVSY
+17 VISGVIEFRNVSY
-30 SKKNSMILENIS
+30 SKNNNMILENIS

-117 ESLIFGMENNRVP
+117 ESLIFGMENNRIP

-172 ITEPD
+172 ITEPE

-187 WDKATKE
+187 WDKVTKD

-201 KFLEDGK
+201 EFLKDGK

-215 NPEEIKRSDNII
+215 NLEEIKRSDNIV

-234 IVTGKSEEVNKILEE
+234 IVTGKSEEVNKIIEK
-249 KENTEINHEMIS
+249 KENTEINHEVIS
-261 EYSTDLTKISLKEEE
+261 EYSADLTKMSLKEEE

-323 IMSGLAFLGEN
+323 IISGLAFLGEN

-357 YKNISEKELYE
+357 YKNISERELYE

-383 FFSATVLEEL
+383 FFSGTVLEEL
-393 EYNIMKKYKIKNRKS
+393 EYNITKKYKIKNRKS
-408 EELKD
+408 KELNDK
-413 RINEIAEMVGY
+413 IKEIAELFGY

-448 AVCLNPEILLLD
+448 AVCLEPEILILD
-460 EPTGALDYNM
+460 EPTGALDYIM

-489 LVTHDENIVRQ
+489 LVTHDENIVKQ
-500 YSDYILKL
+500 YSDYILKM

>member
-1 MAKSKKIIK
+1 
-10 MIEGRVV
+10 VV

-30 SKKNSMILENIS
+30 SKNNNMILENIS

-99 TGIVFQESNEH
+99 TGIVFQESNEY

-117 ESLIFGMENNRVP
+117 ESLIFGMENNRIP

-172 ITEPD
+172 ITEPE

-187 WDKATKE
+187 WDKTTKD

-201 KFLEDGK
+201 EFLKDGK

-215 NPEEIKRSDNII
+215 SPEEIKRSDNIV

-234 IVTGKSEEVNKILEE
+234 IVTGKSEEVNKIIEE
-249 KENTEINHEMIS
+249 KENTEINHEVIS
-261 EYSTDLTKISLKEEE
+261 EYSADLTKISLKEEE
-276 IKVKIKDISYY
+276 IKVKIKNISYS

-323 IMSGLAFLGEN
+323 IISGLAFLGEN

-339 GYNFR
+339 EYNFR

-357 YKNISEKELYE
+357 YKNISERELYE
-368 IRKRMGIVFQ
+368 IRKRIGIVFQ

-383 FFSATVLEEL
+383 FFSGTVLEEL
-393 EYNIMKKYKIKNRKS
+393 EYNITKKYKIKNKKS
-408 EELKD
+408 KELSD
-413 RINEIAEMVGY
+413 RINEIAEIFGY

-448 AVCLNPEILLLD
+448 AVCLEPEILVLD
-460 EPTGALDYNM
+460 EPTGVLDYNT

-489 LVTHDENIVRQ
+489 LVTHDENIVKQ
-500 YSDYILKL
+500 YSDYILKLQFKG

>member
-1 MAKSKKIIK
+1 M
-10 MIEGRVV
+10 V

-30 SKKNSMILENIS
+30 SKNNNMILENIS

-99 TGIVFQESNEH
+99 TGIVFQESNEY

-117 ESLIFGMENNRVP
+117 ESLIFGMENNRIP
-130 LEKMKENMTKY
+130 LEKMQENMTKY

-172 ITEPD
+172 ITEPE

-187 WDKATKE
+187 WDKATKD

-201 KFLEDGK
+201 EFLKDGK

-215 NPEEIKRSDNII
+215 NPEEIKRSDNIV

-234 IVTGKSEEVNKILEE
+234 IVTGKSEEVNKIIEE
-249 KENTEINHEMIS
+249 KENTEINHEVIS
-261 EYSTDLTKISLKEEE
+261 QYSADLTKISLKEEE
-276 IKVKIKDISYY
+276 IKVKIKNISYY

-304 DSITAITGKSGT
+304 NSITAITGKSGT

-323 IMSGLAFLGEN
+323 IISGLAFLGEN

-339 GYNFR
+339 EYNFR
-344 NENKEKEDEKLLL
+344 SENKEKEDEKLLL
-357 YKNISEKELYE
+357 YKNISERELYE
-368 IRKRMGIVFQ
+368 IRKRIGIVFQ

-383 FFSATVLEEL
+383 FFSGTVLEEL
-393 EYNIMKKYKIKNRKS
+393 EYNITKKYKIKNKKS
-408 EELKD
+408 KELSD
-413 RINEIAEMVGY
+413 RINEIAEIFGY

-448 AVCLNPEILLLD
+448 AVCLEPEILVLD
-460 EPTGALDYNM
+460 EPTGALDYNT

-489 LVTHDENIVRQ
+489 LVTHDENIVKQ
-500 YSDYILKL
+500 YSDYILKLQFKG

>member
-1 MAKSKKIIK
+1 M
-10 MIEGRVV
+10 
-17 VISGIIEFRNVSY
+17 
-30 SKKNSMILENIS
+30 
-42 FSLKKNKYN
+42 
-51 VIIGK
+51 
-56 NGSGK
+56 
-61 STILKLIV
+61 IV
-69 GLEKISGGQIF
+69 GLEKIDDGEIF
-80 IDNEELVYKRDELY
+80 IDNEKLLYERDKLY

-117 ESLIFGMENNRVP
+117 ESLIFGMENNRIP
-130 LEKMKENMTKY
+130 LEKMKENMSKY

-177 IILLDEVTEM
+177 IILLDEITEM
-187 WDKATKE
+187 WDKGTKE
-194 KMNGIIE
+194 KMNEIIE
-201 KFLEDGK
+201 NFLKDGK

-215 NPEEIKRSDNII
+215 NSEEIKKSDNVI
-227 FITEEGK
+227 FITEKRK
-234 IVTGKSEEVNKILEE
+234 IITGAFDEIGQILQKGENK
-249 KENTEINHEMIS
+249 EISHKMIS
-261 EYSTDLTKISLKEEE
+261 EYPANLKETSIKEE
-276 IKVKIKDISYY
+276 NIKIKVSNVNYY

-292 KIIDSFSVNIPK
+292 NVIDNLSVNIPK
-304 DSITAITGKSGT
+304 DSITAITGKSGA

-323 IMSGLAFLGEN
+323 IMSGLIFLGEN

-339 GYNFR
+339 EYKFR
-344 NENKEKEDEKLLL
+344 SENTENEKLLL
-357 YKNISEKELYE
+357 YKNISEKDLSE

-383 FFSATVLEEL
+383 FFSGTVKEEL
-393 EYNIMKKYKIKNRKS
+393 EYNIMKKCKIKNRKS
-408 EELKD
+408 KELSN
-413 RINEIAEMVGY
+413 RINEIAEIFEY

-448 AVCLNPEILLLD
+448 AVCLEPEILLLD

-470 TVKFMKIVEKMKK
+470 TIKFMKIIEKMKK
-483 NGTTVI
+483 DGTTVL
-489 LVTHDENIVRQ
+489 LVTHDENIVKQ

>member
-1 MAKSKKIIK
+1 M
-10 MIEGRVV
+10 V

-30 SKKNSMILENIS
+30 SKNNNMILENIS

-69 GLEKISGGQIF
+69 GLEKISGGKIF

-99 TGIVFQESNEH
+99 TGIVFQESNEY

-117 ESLIFGMENNRVP
+117 ESLIFGMENNRIP
-130 LEKMKENMTKY
+130 LEKMKENMDKY
-141 VKLFQLENIID
+141 IKLFQLENIID

-172 ITEPD
+172 ITEPE

-187 WDKATKE
+187 WDKTTKD

-201 KFLEDGK
+201 EFLKDGK

-215 NPEEIKRSDNII
+215 NPEEIKRSDNIV

-234 IVTGKSEEVNKILEE
+234 IVTGKSEEINKIIEK
-249 KENTEINHEMIS
+249 KENTEINHEVIS
-261 EYSTDLTKISLKEEE
+261 EYSADLTKISLKEEE

-304 DSITAITGKSGT
+304 NSITAITGKSGT

-323 IMSGLAFLGEN
+323 IISGLAFLGEN

-357 YKNISEKELYE
+357 YKNISERELYE

-383 FFSATVLEEL
+383 FFSGTVLEEL
-393 EYNIMKKYKIKNRKS
+393 EYNITKKYKIKNRKS
-408 EELKD
+408 KELSD
-413 RINEIAEMVGY
+413 RINEIAELFGY

-448 AVCLNPEILLLD
+448 AVCLEPEILILD

-470 TVKFMKIVEKMKK
+470 TIKFMQIVEKTKK

-489 LVTHDENIVRQ
+489 LVTHDENIVKQ